1 MNVICI
7 GEIVWDQYKDIR
19 LLGGAPFN
27 LSANL
32 KKLGHQ
38 VMFFSGV
45 GNDIF
50 GDEALNIVTKLGLDT
65 QFINKIEGYNTGTV
79 IINAN
84 SNGADKFTI
93 NLPASFE
100 HIFLDKKQ
108 FKTLLQITTPLLCF
122 GTLCNKS
129 TSVRALM
136 RSIIKAMPQ
145 VKCFYDMNLRKNL
158 FSKKIIVE
166 LLEYTSI
173 LKLNYREGLTC
184 KILFKK
190 EKWGIDEF
198 CKFLISKF
206 ELEYIFLTRGKDG
219 CTVYTSEIIKKY
231 PTFKSKLIDSVGA
244 GDAFSAGIV
253 HGILSNWEIDKIA
266 MFANKQGAEAIT
278 RKGAISF

>member
-1 MNVICI
+1 VICI

-38 VMFFSGV
+38 VIFISAV
-45 GNDIF
+45 GNDLL
-50 GDEALNIVTKLGLDT
+50 GDEALNIVTKFGLDT
-65 QFINKIEGYNTGTV
+65 QFINKIDGYNTGTV
-79 IINAN
+79 IVSAN
-84 SNGADKFTI
+84 SKGAEKFNI

-100 HIFLDKKQ
+100 YIFLDEKQ
-108 FKTLLQITTPLLCF
+108 FKTLIQISSPILCF

-129 TSVRALM
+129 ISVRALV
-136 RSIIKAMPQ
+136 RSIIKAMPN

-158 FSKKIIVE
+158 FSKKIIIE
-166 LLEYTSI
+166 LLQYTSI
-173 LKLNYREGLTC
+173 LKLNYEEGLIC

-219 CTVYTSEIIKKY
+219 CTVHTNEKIKKY

-253 HGILSNWEIDKIA
+253 HGILNNWEIDKIA
-266 MFANKQGAEAIT
+266 MFANKLGAEAIT